1 MASQTT
7 LVMGL
12 MLVCVTISLP
22 FWQWLSRRMDKGP
35 AYGLG
40 MAVGA
45 LAVALTFFL
54 PHQSTGLI
62 YLIAVLAG
70 FGFSAQWIFP
80 WAMVAD
86 VADYDRVETGQ
97 QRSGMYYGVWGLAT
111 KISEALA
118 LAAVGWILTGF
129 GYVANV
135 EQTPQALLGIRLFF
149 GLVPGLIILI
159 SLPLLFKYPITR
171 KSHTLVRARLDALDA
186 AAKAGTGEPV
196 QPL

>member
-1 MASQTT
+1 MKAQTT

-35 AYGLG
+35 AYAIG
-40 MAVGA
+40 MGVGA
-45 LAVALTFFL
+45 LAVLVTFFL
-54 PHQSTGLI
+54 PHGATPLI
-62 YLIAVLAG
+62 YVVSVLAG
-70 FGFSAQWIFP
+70 FGFAANWIFP

-86 VADYDRVETGQ
+86 VGDYDRLQTGQ

-129 GYVANV
+129 GYVANAV
-135 EQTPQALLGIRLFF
+135 QTPFSLLGIRLFF
-149 GLVPGLIILI
+149 GLVPAAFIFIA
-159 SLPLLFKYPITR
+159 LPFLYKYPITR
-171 KSHTLVRARLDALDA
+171 RSHAEVRAKLEAKDQAAGELD
-186 AAKAGTGEPV
+186 EPV
-196 QPL
+196 RTI